1 MVFVDGIRHEV
12 IAAPASE
19 RRRGNAGARGG
30 EREEAGEMAR
40 VAGTW
45 DIVVTS
51 PQGENRAS
59 MTVTQTGATLDGSMV
74 TEMGTVQITDG
85 RVTGPRV
92 GFTVAVPIS
101 GQTTTIVFR
110 GTVDGNRMTGNADL
124 GAMGSATFT
133 AERRP

>member
-1 MVFVDGIRHEV
+1 
-12 IAAPASE
+12 
-19 RRRGNAGARGG
+19 
-30 EREEAGEMAR
+30 
-40 VAGTW
+40 
-45 DIVVTS
+45 
-51 PQGENRAS
+51 
-59 MTVTQTGATLDGSMV
+59 MV

-92 GFTVAVPIS
+92 GFTIAVPIS